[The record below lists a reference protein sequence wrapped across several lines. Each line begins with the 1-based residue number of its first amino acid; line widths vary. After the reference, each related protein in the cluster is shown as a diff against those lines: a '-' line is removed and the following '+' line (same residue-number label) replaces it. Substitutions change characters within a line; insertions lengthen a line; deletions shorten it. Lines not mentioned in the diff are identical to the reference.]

1 VRREIKKQG
10 TREVR
15 VNRHI
20 KAREVRVIDP
30 DGNQLG
36 IMPLDEALNSALEM
50 DLDLVEVATKSDPPV
65 CRIMDYGKFKY
76 QQSKKS
82 QESRKKQVVIHLK
95 EIKLR
100 PKTDEHDF
108 QFKIRH
114 MERFLKEGNKVKVS
128 MIFRGRE
135 IMHPDIGEKI
145 LQRVIEFTKELGI
158 VEQAPKKEGRA
169 MNMILKY
176 QQSKKSQES
185 RKKQVV
191 IHLKEIKLRPKT
203 DEHDFQFKVRHMER
217 FLKEGNKVKV
227 SMIFRGRE
235 IMHPDIGEKI
245 LQRVIEFTKELGI
258 VEQAP
263 KKEGR
268 AMNMILAP
276 IQSTKGRTSVD

>member
-1 VRREIKKQG
+1 MRREIKKQG

-15 VNRHI
+15 VNRRI

-108 QFKIRH
+108 QFK
-114 MERFLKEGNKVKVS
+114 
-128 MIFRGRE
+128 
-135 IMHPDIGEKI
+135 
-145 LQRVIEFTKELGI
+145 
-158 VEQAPKKEGRA
+158 
-169 MNMILKY
+169 
-176 QQSKKSQES
+176 
-185 RKKQVV
+185 
-191 IHLKEIKLRPKT
+191 
-203 DEHDFQFKVRHMER
+203 VRHMER

-245 LQRVIEFTKELGI
+245 LQRVIEFTKEFGI

>member
-1 VRREIKKQG
+1 MEREIKKQG

-15 VNRHI
+15 VNRRI

-30 DGNQLG
+30 DGKQLG

-65 CRIMDYGKFKY
+65 CRIMDYGKF
-76 QQSKKS
+76 
-82 QESRKKQVVIHLK
+82 
-95 EIKLR
+95 
-100 PKTDEHDF
+100 
-108 QFKIRH
+108 
-114 MERFLKEGNKVKVS
+114 
-128 MIFRGRE
+128 
-135 IMHPDIGEKI
+135 
-145 LQRVIEFTKELGI
+145 
-158 VEQAPKKEGRA
+158 
-169 MNMILKY
+169 KY

>member
-82 QESRKKQVVIHLK
+82 QESRKKQVI
-95 EIKLR
+95 
-100 PKTDEHDF
+100 
-108 QFKIRH
+108 
-114 MERFLKEGNKVKVS
+114 
-128 MIFRGRE
+128 
-135 IMHPDIGEKI
+135 
-145 LQRVIEFTKELGI
+145 
-158 VEQAPKKEGRA
+158 
-169 MNMILKY
+169 
-176 QQSKKSQES
+176 
-185 RKKQVV
+185 

-245 LQRVIEFTKELGI
+245 LMRVIDFTKEWGA

-263 KKEGR
+263 KREGR
-268 AMNMILAP
+268 AMIMVLSP
-276 IQSTKGRTSVD
+276 IQSAKGQSSDD